1 MPCSF
6 YPCQS
11 IQGPV
16 VVEPRLFSDKR
27 GFFMETFKRSEFM
40 QAGIEVDFVQDNQ
53 SLSVGPVIRGLHF
66 QLPPRQQGKLL
77 RAVEGRIWDLAV
89 DLRPDSPTFLRWL
102 AVELDDQSNR
112 MFYIPPGFAH
122 GFATLSPRAQLFYKC
137 SAEYDPQLDSGIRWN
152 DPTLAIPWPID
163 DAQISAKD
171 NDLPLLDSDFF
182 RSLRW

>member
-1 MPCSF
+1 M
-6 YPCQS
+6 
-11 IQGPV
+11 
-16 VVEPRLFSDKR
+16 EPLAHDRDRLFRVALNDLADLLHRR
-27 GFFMETFKRSEFM
+27 G
-40 QAGIEVDFVQDNQ
+40 A
-53 SLSVGPVIRGLHF
+53 H
-66 QLPPRQQGKLL
+66 
-77 RAVEGRIWDLAV
+77 LAV

-122 GFATLSPRAQLFYKC
+122 GFATLGPRAQLFYKC